1 MTRIIIAVVMAML
14 VFVTTTS
21 LVLYSGELNKSKLL
35 RSETLKT
42 SEDAQK
48 EIENVRQELKEER
61 RKSSEDK
68 KKLLDQI
75 NANMQ
80 EKEAALQDK
89 KKFAQY
95 FYDERK
101 ISLVAS
107 EDVDVLRD
115 ELATLKKDSRREII
129 LMQEGFKKKKQDYD
143 TKILSLESQ
152 LDKARKRL
160 NTEADRYHYNLG
172 VLYVQNKE
180 YDLAIAEFK
189 NALGYNEKNAQAH
202 YNLGIIYDDYFRDVG
217 NAKYHY
223 RRFLELDPTSDDA
236 ESVREWLSVIEDY
249 K

>member
-1 MTRIIIAVVMAML
+1 MNKIIIAVVMAML
-14 VFVTTTS
+14 VFVTATS
-21 LVLYSGELNKSKLL
+21 LILYSGELNKSKLL
-35 RSETLKT
+35 RSETFKT
-42 SEDAQK
+42 AQDAQK
-48 EIENVRQELKEER
+48 EIENTRQELKEER

-68 KKLLDQI
+68 KKLLEQVND
-75 NANMQ
+75 NMQ
-80 EKEAALQDK
+80 EKETALQDK

-101 ISLVAS
+101 VSLTAS
-107 EDVDVLRD
+107 GDVDVLRD
-115 ELATLKKDSRREII
+115 ELADLKKNSRREII
-129 LMQEGFKKKKQDYD
+129 LLQEGLKKKKQDYD

-152 LDKARKRL
+152 LEKARKRL

-180 YDLAIAEFK
+180 YDLAVAEFK

-202 YNLGIIYDDYFRDVG
+202 YNLGIIFDDYFHDVE

-223 RRFLELDPTSDDA
+223 RRFLELDPTSDDS
-236 ESVREWLSVIEDY
+236 ESVKEWLAVVGDY